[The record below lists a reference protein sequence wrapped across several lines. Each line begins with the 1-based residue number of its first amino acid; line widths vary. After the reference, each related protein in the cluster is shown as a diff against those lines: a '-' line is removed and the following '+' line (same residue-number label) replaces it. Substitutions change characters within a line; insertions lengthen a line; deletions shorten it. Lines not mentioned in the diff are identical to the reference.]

1 MSVYNKVFSFFK
13 NVMNNFDINIVNK
26 FVSLSMLN
34 GVGVKLLFYKK
45 FVKNFQVK
53 ISLVESIDDFYVDM
67 CDFSEFID
75 N

>member
-1 MSVYNKVFSFFK
+1 
-13 NVMNNFDINIVNK
+13 MNNFDIVIVNK
-26 FVSLSMLN
+26 FVSLSLLN

>member
-13 NVMNNFDINIVNK
+13 NVMNNFDIVIVNK
-26 FVSLSMLN
+26 FVSLSLLN